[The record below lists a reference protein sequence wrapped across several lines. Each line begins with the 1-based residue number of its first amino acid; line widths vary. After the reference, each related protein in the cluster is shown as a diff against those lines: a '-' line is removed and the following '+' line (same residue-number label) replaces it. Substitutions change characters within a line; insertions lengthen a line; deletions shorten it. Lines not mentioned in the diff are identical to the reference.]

1 MLPLLILFTFN
12 DVQNQPPD
20 NRPPYSAPTPGV
32 HSYSAPTPGAI
43 GAPTPG
49 ASGLGAPTPAMY
61 GAPTPGNY
69 SAPTP
74 SFART
79 PGVAATPFVP
89 GGVPDVVP
97 LPVFSKQVL
106 LVGLC
111 YMTNIMGR
119 TGPRDMVA

>member
-1 MLPLLILFTFN
+1 M
-12 DVQNQPPD
+12 
-20 NRPPYSAPTPGV
+20 
-32 HSYSAPTPGAI
+32 

-49 ASGLGAPTPAMY
+49 ASGAGAPTPGVY

-89 GGVPDVVP
+89 GGVADAAPP
-97 LPVFSKQVL
+97 SVFSKHVPFDL
-106 LVGLC
+106 
-111 YMTNIMGR
+111 
-119 TGPRDMVA
+119 